1 MDVANVPSTMDDGAG
16 RKHVN
21 TSAITHTKE
30 VFTQVKKVLA
40 EYIGTFILVFAG
52 TSAIVVNDISGGAVT
67 TVGIALVFGLTVS
80 AMIYTL
86 GDISGAHINPA
97 VTIAF
102 WYARRFSGRDVPAYV
117 TGQLLGAIT
126 ASVVVALLFQGHPT
140 LGSTLP
146 AGSALQSF
154 VLELLLTFILMLTII
169 SVATGAK
176 EKGVMAGVSI
186 GGVVA
191 LDALFGGPVSGASM
205 NPARSIGPALVSGHL
220 NGLWIYV
227 AAPVI
232 GACLAVACCRCIR
245 APGCCRAEGKA

>member
-1 MDVANVPSTMDDGAG
+1 MKRLV
-16 RKHVN
+16 
-21 TSAITHTKE
+21 
-30 VFTQVKKVLA
+30 A
-40 EYIGTFILVFAG
+40 EYIGTFVLVFAG
-52 TSAIVVNDISGGAVT
+52 TSAIVVNDTSGGAVT
-67 TVGIALVFGLTVS
+67 AVGIAMVFGLTVS

-102 WYARRFSGRDVPAYV
+102 WYARRFPARDVPAYLA
-117 TGQLLGAIT
+117 GQILGAIS
-126 ASVVVALLFQGHPT
+126 ASVVVSVLFHGHPT

-146 AGSALQSF
+146 AGTTVQSF
-154 VLELLLTFILMLTII
+154 VMEVLLTFILMLTII
-169 SVATGAK
+169 NVSDGSK
-176 EKGVMAGVSI
+176 EKGLMAGASI

-220 NGLWIYV
+220 NELWIYLT
-227 AAPVI
+227 APVI

-245 APGCCRAEGKA
+245 EPGCCCPDKPA

>member
-1 MDVANVPSTMDDGAG
+1 MK
-16 RKHVN
+16 RL
-21 TSAITHTKE
+21 
-30 VFTQVKKVLA
+30 LA

-67 TVGIALVFGLTVS
+67 SVGIALVFGLTVS

-102 WYARRFSGRDVPAYV
+102 WYARRFPGKDVPGYLIC
-117 TGQLLGAIT
+117 QILGALT
-126 ASVVVALLFQGHPT
+126 ASVVVSLLFHGHPT
-140 LGSTLP
+140 LGGTLP
-146 AGSALQSF
+146 SGTAVQSF
-154 VLELLLTFILMLTII
+154 VMELLLTFILMLTII

-220 NGLWIYV
+220 QELWIYLL
-227 AAPVI
+227 APVI
-232 GACLAVACCRCIR
+232 GACLAVACCRCLR
-245 APGCCRAEGKA
+245 EPGCCRGRDPHEACSVCVC

>member
-1 MDVANVPSTMDDGAG
+1 
-16 RKHVN
+16 
-21 TSAITHTKE
+21 
-30 VFTQVKKVLA
+30 VKRLLA

-52 TSAIVVNDISGGAVT
+52 TSAIVVNNISGGAVT
-67 TVGIALVFGLTVS
+67 SVGIALVFGLTVS

-102 WYARRFSGRDVPAYV
+102 WYARRFPGKDVPGYLI
-117 TGQLLGAIT
+117 GQILGALT
-126 ASVVVALLFQGHPT
+126 ASVVVSLLFHGHPT
-140 LGSTLP
+140 LGGTSPSGT
-146 AGSALQSF
+146 AVQSF
-154 VLELLLTFILMLTII
+154 VMELLLTFILMLTII
-169 SVATGAK
+169 SVAAGAK

-220 NGLWIYV
+220 QELWIYLL
-227 AAPVI
+227 APVI
-232 GACLAVACCRCIR
+232 GACLAVACCRCLR
-245 APGCCRAEGKA
+245 EPGCCRGEGST